1 MVLSPDGNIFHKEQI
16 FRSISF
22 NNWNKFLH
30 ALLLKWKTHNPD
42 HNIFE
47 IHNFFVQA
55 WYATSKMKFDN

>member
-30 ALLLKWKTHNPD
+30 ALLLKRKTHNPD

-55 WYATSKMKFDN
+55 